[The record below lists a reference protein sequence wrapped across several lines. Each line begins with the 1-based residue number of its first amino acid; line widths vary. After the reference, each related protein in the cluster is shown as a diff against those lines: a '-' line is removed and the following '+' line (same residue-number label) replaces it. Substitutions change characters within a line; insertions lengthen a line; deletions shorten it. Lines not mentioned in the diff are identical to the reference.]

1 MWIKPKPVFNTTTT
15 SLFDRASVP
24 EDCPRAYPACDPG
37 VGPGPAL
44 SPIIANDDDGADP
57 GFPPQT
63 TPVPT
68 TAIAT
73 ATVTGGTALVSPT
86 AQSALA
92 SDIQHFGKR
101 NFVGL
106 LVLGLLALLGLAL
119 WLTFGAWPRRVM
131 QRLRAR
137 AEREGGPAHAGKRD
151 VLAAWDGL
159 GSTRKGARRAHHLH
173 TEGGHAH
180 GSREPSEEGKIKP
193 ATSESSTASS
203 LRVDESEIE
212 GLGKCSGNIE
222 ERTSTLPRVRFA

>member
-1 MWIKPKPVFNTTTT
+1 MWIKPKPVFNATTT

-44 SPIIANDDDGADP
+44 SPIVANDDGGADP
-57 GFPPQT
+57 GSPPQT

-68 TAIAT
+68 TATAT
-73 ATVTGGTALVSPT
+73 ATGGTAE
-86 AQSALA
+86 AALA
-92 SDIQHFGKR
+92 SGIQHFGKR

-119 WLTFGAWPRRVM
+119 WLTFGAWPRRIM
-131 QRLRAR
+131 QRLRVAR
-137 AEREGGPAHAGKRD
+137 AERGEGGPAHAGKRD
-151 VLAAWDGL
+151 VLAAWDGR
-159 GSTRKGARRAHHLH
+159 GRTRRGARRTHHLH
-173 TEGGHAH
+173 TEGKHGH
-180 GSREPSEEGKIKP
+180 GSREPSEEGKIEP

-203 LRVDESEIE
+203 LRADELEIE
-212 GLGKCSGNIE
+212 DLGKCSGDVK